1 VSDASQVYEK
11 LVKIYECKNLK
22 EFSLKVG
29 KGPNWASQMRKNNS
43 IPTDLCIETCEKYNL
58 SLDWL
63 IMGKDKKDSGQA
75 VTKKELI
82 TDVKEFFYECWD
94 LDLLPEYPKESI
106 SAISILFINSFKD
119 KINISDEKENTKSKR
134 KVI

>member
-58 SLDWL
+58 SIDWL